1 MKRGSGE
8 SGGWCGCQDEN
19 GGGDDE
25 GDLRRERNESGDGDG
40 VMRVEF
46 CLKGRDRSAGR
57 EGGYQTAR
65 LLRDKRASRGGSMP
79 DREPEYLG
87 FPSEENRY
95 DIQLLPSPRFRGT
108 CS

>member
-1 MKRGSGE
+1 MRLPADPMKRGSVARAGE

-25 GDLRRERNESGDGDG
+25 GDLRRERNESGDG

-65 LLRDKRASRGGSMP
+65 LLRDKRASR
-79 DREPEYLG
+79 REYA
-87 FPSEENRY
+87 
-95 DIQLLPSPRFRGT
+95 
-108 CS
+108 

>member
-46 CLKGRDRSAGR
+46 CCLKGDRSRGR
-57 EGGYQTAR
+57 GNRRGRISDCALIKGQKSVAR
-65 LLRDKRASRGGSMP
+65 
-79 DREPEYLG
+79 REYA
-87 FPSEENRY
+87 
-95 DIQLLPSPRFRGT
+95 
-108 CS
+108 